1 MIEVAVRQQDP
12 FRRDLELIDR
22 LADVRDVAARIYDGR
37 AIGGGAGD
45 DRAVLL
51 DRRDRHDGD
60 FERLHGKSFRSEDA
74 SASYRQAVLPR
85 EVLQRGLRPCAEM
98 LDYLCRSKRTE
109 LGGGAMVLTA
119 SDSDEKSRCE
129 QIAGASGINELV
141 DWRGFHDFVALARHD
156 HTTLFAARH
165 HGEPHVIAQR
175 RGRGVEV

>member
-1 MIEVAVRQQDP
+1 MKPLYSEAV
-12 FRRDLELIDR
+12 
-22 LADVRDVAARIYDGR
+22 
-37 AIGGGAGD
+37 
-45 DRAVLL
+45 VL
-51 DRRDRHDGD
+51 
-60 FERLHGKSFRSEDA
+60 
-74 SASYRQAVLPR
+74 R
-85 EVLQRGLRPCAEM
+85 ECLQRGFRPRAEM

-175 RGRGVEV
+175 RGRGVEVRGLVEALQLALIREDEVNGAGAHQIEKLIPVAPDAECVG